1 MKKYK
6 IVWLLRN
13 NKKIHG
19 LPHNVKTVSLL
30 NPSLKK
36 IYYLYTS
43 KYILTCHS
51 VVGSKRAN
59 QLSYYLTHGAI
70 SLKNIK
76 GKINLPKDLNYCL
89 IPSKYFEEI
98 FKDQYSIRGTNVQEA
113 ILGFPSH
120 DILYEPSN
128 NEIEENHQ

>member
-1 MKKYK
+1 ME
-6 IVWLLRN
+6 V
-13 NKKIHG
+13 
-19 LPHNVKTVSLL
+19 
-30 NPSLKK
+30 
-36 IYYLYTS
+36 
-43 KYILTCHS
+43 
-51 VVGSKRAN
+51 KRAN

-128 NEIEENHQ
+128 NEIKENHQ